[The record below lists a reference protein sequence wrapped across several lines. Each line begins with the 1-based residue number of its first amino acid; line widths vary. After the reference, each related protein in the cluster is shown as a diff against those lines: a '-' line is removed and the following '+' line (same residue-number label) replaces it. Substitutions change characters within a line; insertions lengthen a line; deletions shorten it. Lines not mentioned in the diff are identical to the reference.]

1 VRSESGLAAAAAWNY
16 VFCVKA
22 VSEIKTAANGL
33 VISNPGILNGTPVFR
48 GTRLPIK
55 TLFDY
60 VAEGL
65 TIDYFLQTFEGV
77 TADDAKAVLRYGF
90 DKIAA
95 DLQR

>member
-1 VRSESGLAAAAAWNY
+1 MNS
-16 VFCVKA
+16 
-22 VSEIKTAANGL
+22 VSEVKTAANGL
-33 VISNPGILNGTPVFR
+33 VVSNPGILNGTPVFR

-65 TIDYFLQTFEGV
+65 TLDYFLQTFEGV

-90 DKIAA
+90 ERIAS
-95 DLQR
+95 DLKQR